1 MPYNAYLIAAL
12 RQQNRLATETYES
25 TMEGQG
31 VICYVATHNESG
43 KHYVGISKH
52 GLKARQ
58 SQHEHD
64 AVMKRN
70 EGPFHMALREFGKDA
85 FAWRVV
91 AEGEA
96 EVIKLLEQ
104 VLIERLGAAR
114 LGGFNAVG
122 GLNAPP
128 ARDVDFDRMAEGWD
142 REVEFLHMLNDLE
155 LMVRYCEEESDIA
168 SERLVDLRDLGTRLL
183 NRVKQLDSI

>member
-1 MPYNAYLIAAL
+1 M
-12 RQQNRLATETYES
+12 
-25 TMEGQG
+25 
-31 VICYVATHNESG
+31 ICYVATHNESG

-58 SQHEHD
+58 SQHEPD

-70 EGPFHMALREFGKDA
+70 EGPFHRALREFGKDA

-91 AEGEA
+91 AEGEDA
-96 EVIKLLEQ
+96 VIRLLEQ
-104 VLIERLGAAR
+104 VLIDRLGTAS

-142 REVEFLHMLNDLE
+142 RDVEFLHMLNDLE
-155 LMVRYCEEESDIA
+155 SIVRYCEEESDIDP
-168 SERLVDLRDLGTRLL
+168 ERLTDLRDLGTRLL
-183 NRVKQLDSI
+183 NRINQLDSV